1 MAKDKKFDRIKNEN
15 YINIGGWMIKELKL
29 KGNELIIYA
38 IIYGF
43 TQTEN
48 QAFTGS
54 LEYLAQWTNSSKQT
68 VLTNLKSL
76 QDKNLIVKKEQILNN
91 VKFVEYYSKNLNT
104 PSQKTL
110 IGGGQKTLPNNI
122 YINTITNNIKENNK
136 KKVTNK
142 QLEKE
147 FEEVWKL
154 YPRKIG
160 KSVALTKYKKARRE
174 GTELEE
180 IKKGVENYAE
190 YVKGK
195 SEKYIRHGSTW
206 FNQKGWQDEYKT
218 TRRKTQEELK
228 DEEGLF

>member
-76 QDKNLIVKKEQILNN
+76 QDKNLIVKKEQIINN

-104 PSQKTL
+104 P
-110 IGGGQKTLPNNI
+110 I
-122 YINTITNNIKENNK
+122 
-136 KKVTNK
+136 
-142 QLEKE
+142 
-147 FEEVWKL
+147 
-154 YPRKIG
+154 
-160 KSVALTKYKKARRE
+160 
-174 GTELEE
+174 
-180 IKKGVENYAE
+180 
-190 YVKGK
+190 
-195 SEKYIRHGSTW
+195 
-206 FNQKGWQDEYKT
+206 
-218 TRRKTQEELK
+218 
-228 DEEGLF
+228 